1 MIQFSQK
8 FIFFIGSI
16 GIIQALSFSVKAVEL
31 LEPDLVDT
39 KIIHQINED
48 INKKEWDNADDLV
61 SSNLK
66 TYPNNRTLLF
76 LESRIEIHKK
86 QMEQAITHLQFLID
100 HYPEW
105 VAPYNNLAVVYATTD
120 QLYLAKVTLEQAN
133 KVQPNDATVLENLA
147 DVYVALAKKDYA
159 EALKLRPDHL
169 ILSQKLQQFHSIN

>member
-1 MIQFSQK
+1 MIRFSRK
-8 FIFFIGSI
+8 FIALLGFIGI
-16 GIIQALSFSVKAVEL
+16 TQAISLSVQATES
-31 LEPDLVDT
+31 LEPDLVDM
-39 KIIHQINED
+39 KVIHQINENID
-48 INKKEWDNADDLV
+48 NKEWDKADDIV

-86 QMEQAITHLQFLID
+86 QTEQAITHLQFLID

-105 VAPYNNLAVVYATTD
+105 VAPYNNLAVVYAKTD

-133 KVQPNDATVLENLA
+133 KVQPNDPTVLENLG
-147 DVYVALAKKDYA
+147 DIYVALAKKDYA

-169 ILSQKLQQFHSIN
+169 IIGQKLKQLHTNN